1 MCNYCDKDM
10 KHFSNI
16 QHLFHFFITDTW
28 HSPFSWYHQ
37 LATMVPCH
45 AMHSKKVMKFVT
57 ILPIFLEKLG
67 VHFQNFRF
75 YVEVVTIQRI
85 FF

>member
-1 MCNYCDKDM
+1 
-10 KHFSNI
+10 
-16 QHLFHFFITDTW
+16 
-28 HSPFSWYHQ
+28 
-37 LATMVPCH
+37 MVPCK

-75 YVEVVTIQRI
+75 YVQAVTIQRI